1 MKVLF
6 GVRNDGPDA
15 YYRATA
21 PASVLR
27 YQGFDVEA
35 RVPILG
41 RDAETFDVLVLQR
54 HVTPIAELVMR
65 EFQARGKPVVYDTDD
80 WLFGLPPSWP
90 CYGDFFNL
98 GSGAPKPALEFHE
111 RMLRRADVVT
121 CPTEALAERLATYNS
136 TVRVVPNCIL
146 MGDWDTVTPVG
157 KSIDGPVV
165 GWFGTFNHWDD
176 WREMAGALDAAL
188 ADTDAWL
195 AVVGFPEVVQLLP
208 ERLAKRTL
216 LQPAERFRDFHRVRR
231 LIAAFDVGLA
241 WLSDTPFNRCK
252 SPLKALQYG
261 AAGVPVVASH
271 VVYKDLL
278 LTGSPNGRAAP
289 PFGYSAGTLE
299 QLVAVIQHVLA
310 NPDDA
315 RQRAKRWQQA
325 VWEHHSWETQY
336 MRWIEVIEEL
346 TGEGSFSH
354 D

>member
-41 RDAETFDVLVLQR
+41 QDADEFDVLILQR
-54 HVTPIAELVMR
+54 HVAPIAGLVMR
-65 EFQARGKPVVYDTDD
+65 EFREAGKPVIYDTDD

-98 GSGAPKPALEFHE
+98 GSGTPKPALEFHE
-111 RMLRRADVVT
+111 RMLRRADMVT
-121 CPTEALAERLATYNS
+121 CPTDALAERLASYNDL
-136 TVRVVPNCIL
+136 VRVVPNCIV
-146 MGDWDTVTPVG
+146 MADWDTVIPVG
-157 KSIDGPVV
+157 RTVDGPVV

-176 WREMAGALDAAL
+176 WREMAGALDEAL

-208 ERLAKRTL
+208 ERLAERTL
-216 LQPAERFRDFHRVRR
+216 LQPAERFRDFCRVRR
-231 LIAAFDVGLA
+231 LIAAFDVGIA
-241 WLSDTPFNRCK
+241 WMGDTPFNRCK
-252 SPLKALQYG
+252 SPLKVLQYG
-261 AAGVPVVASH
+261 AAGVPIVASS
-271 VVYKDLL
+271 VVYGNEWPTPRGHGVNVTPFYCVVD
-278 LTGSPNGRAAP
+278 AAECL
-289 PFGYSAGTLE
+289 AEAMRLALDNLE
-299 QLVAVIQHVLA
+299 EAIR
-310 NPDDA
+310 N
-315 RQRAKRWQQA
+315 AKRWQQA

-346 TGEGSFSH
+346 TGEGSFSN